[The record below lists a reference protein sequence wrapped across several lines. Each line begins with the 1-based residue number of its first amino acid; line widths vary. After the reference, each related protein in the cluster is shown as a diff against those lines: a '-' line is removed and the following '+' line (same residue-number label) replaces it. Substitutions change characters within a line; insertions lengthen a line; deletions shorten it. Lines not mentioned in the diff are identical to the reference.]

1 MADAEK
7 TLEEKTNEILQA
19 LPENT
24 SAETKVLIQLVRLLL
39 SEYGKHDIAALQGL
53 VAVQKNVTDNLVK
66 ENDRLKTQTEK
77 LTERLT
83 ELEKQVDSN
92 EQHDRNRNLVLV
104 GVPEGGRNENT
115 TQLFVDNLIAI
126 CRPSTNFRSTTS
138 LAVTDSERLDET
150 LRSVDQSSPDF
161 RGKLRN

>member
-24 SAETKVLIQLVRLLL
+24 SAETKVLIQLVKLLL
-39 SEYGKHDIAALQGL
+39 SEYGKYDIAALQGL
-53 VAVQKNVTDNLVK
+53 VAVQKTVTDNLVK

-104 GVPEGGRNENT
+104 GVPEGGRNEDK
-115 TQLFVDNLIAI
+115 TQLFVESPLAGDQ
-126 CRPSTNFRSTTS
+126 PSPNQRHRS
-138 LAVTDSERLDET
+138 
-150 LRSVDQSSPDF
+150 QSPT
-161 RGKLRN
+161 